1 VQQLLLGFSPA
12 DEKTLEEFAKLNAA
26 LDDDAREQRSNWR
39 EKIGWNRMEPLQQKR
54 AKEDREYKLLPHGQ
68 YDEKKNELKH
78 GPRHIHPNIIHYDLL
93 DIYDSGAK
101 DYDAKLNKEIPT
113 ILQSVDGYKK
123 K

>member
-1 VQQLLLGFSPA
+1 MVKPGNVSVRFHSASVCNTVYLQILEA
-12 DEKTLEEFAKLNAA
+12 NAKEKRKT
-26 LDDDAREQRSNWR
+26 WR
-39 EKIGWNRMEPLQQKR
+39 ESIGWNKMEPLQQKR
-54 AKEDREYKLLPHGQ
+54 AKDSNEYKLLPHGQ